1 MTSALHRSII
11 VWVGVIAAC
20 MVSNPAA
27 AAKFEKCFA
36 HIRADALKVGIR
48 VDIVNAA
55 FRDIKYD
62 EKAVRFSRTQ
72 PEYRLAIW
80 DYLAFLVDDARI
92 ADGLRMMK
100 AHQQTLHDIERTYGV
115 NRFILAALWG
125 IESDYGREKGDF
137 FLPEALSNV
146 ACAGRK
152 AQRRTELRRLSQTPP
167 CTTSAS
173 RVARRA
179 RGGEQPQPQRWTA

>member
-1 MTSALHRSII
+1 MIRTIPLSIR
-11 VWVGVIAAC
+11 VWAVVMAAC
-20 MVSNPAA
+20 IFISPVAA
-27 AAKFEKCFA
+27 APFEACVKG
-36 HIRADALKVGIR
+36 IRADVLKAGVR
-48 VDIVNAA
+48 ADIVNAA
-55 FRDIKYD
+55 FSDIAFD

-80 DYLAFLVDDARI
+80 DYMAFLVDDARI

-146 ACAGRK
+146 
-152 AQRRTELRRLSQTPP
+152 
-167 CTTSAS
+167 
-173 RVARRA
+173 
-179 RGGEQPQPQRWTA
+179 